1 MPRSIG
7 LETAGGL
14 MSVLLPRN
22 VCFPRCNE
30 QKFSTCLDNQSEV
43 SIQVYE
49 GERSWIRDNNLLG
62 KFELSGIPPAP
73 HGVPKIIV
81 RFGTDANGI
90 FEVSV
95 VATEK
100 TLPVDEITITS
111 DKGRLSKEEIEKMVK
126 EAEKYKAEDEKH
138 KKKVE
143 AKNVLEIYA
152 YNVRNA
158 ITDDKIR
165 SKVAVEDRK
174 KVEDAVEVISNT
186 ICKDDK
192 ISLKLVAEDKEKME
206 VALKV
211 ISETVEEEMISLNL
225 VGDGWK
231 KAEEAVEEVLR
242 WLDGNQYAEVDE
254 FEEKMKALEG
264 ICNPII
270 ARMYEGGGYGQW
282 RTEDYP

>member
-14 MSVLLPRN
+14 MTVLLPRN
-22 VCFPRCNE
+22 ICFPICKERM
-30 QKFSTCLDNQSEV
+30 FSTCLDNQLEV

-49 GERSWIRDNNLLG
+49 GERSWIRENNLLG
-62 KFELSGIPPAP
+62 KFELSGIPPAL
-73 HGVPKIIV
+73 HGVPKILV

-95 VATEK
+95 VATE
-100 TLPVDEITITS
+100 TTSQVNEITITS
-111 DKGRLSKEEIEKMVK
+111 DKGRLSKEEIEMMVK
-126 EAEKYKAEDEKH
+126 EAEKYKAEDEQH

-174 KVEDAVEVISNT
+174 KVEDAVE
-186 ICKDDK
+186 
-192 ISLKLVAEDKEKME
+192 
-206 VALKV
+206 
-211 ISETVEEEMISLNL
+211 
-225 VGDGWK
+225 
-231 KAEEAVEEVLR
+231 EALR
-242 WLDGNQYAEVDE
+242 WLDSNEDAGVDE

-270 ARMYEGGGYGQW
+270 VRMYEDGGHRQW
-282 RTEDYP
+282 RMEDYP